1 MSSNTLSRPRVSV
14 FTLIIAASIVL
25 RVAAAIY
32 IGDSVVELPGTAD
45 QISYNQLAIRVL
57 GGHGFSFGENWW
69 PFTSANAPTAHWSY
83 LYTFYL
89 VIVYAVFGAHPL
101 AARLIQAVLVGF
113 LQPWLLGKIS
123 GKLFGKTVGLI
134 CAGWVALYAYFIY
147 YAAALMTEMFYIT
160 GILSVLWLSLQ
171 FVDKENRRKTQ
182 TAILLGIC
190 LGATVLFRQLFLIFA
205 PFLFLWILWVLR
217 REQFWRQVVRL
228 GIATAIVGL
237 MIMPFTLYNAARFH
251 RFVLLNTNSG
261 YVFFW
266 GNHPIYGT
274 QFIGILP
281 ASMGTYQD
289 LIPNDLRGLDEAA
302 LDQALLQRGIQ
313 FVLEDPGRITLL
325 SLSRIPI
332 YFTFWPESSS
342 GTFSN
347 ITRLASFTLALP
359 FILYG
364 LWLSFARLRKTK
376 NWIEQ
381 PETLLLGFVL
391 VYSGMH
397 ILTWT
402 LIRYRLP
409 VDVILL
415 IFAGQALAVIR
426 KSIRTRFSPDLA
438 NTGMKDRAT

>member
-1 MSSNTLSRPRVSV
+1 MSSNTPARPRVSV
-14 FTLIIAASIVL
+14 LTIIIAVSILL
-25 RVAAAIY
+25 RLGAAIY

-69 PFTSANAPTAHWSY
+69 PYTSANAPTAHWSY

-89 VIVYAVFGAHPL
+89 VIVYALFGPHPL

-123 GKLFGKTVGLI
+123 GKLFGKTVGLV

-160 GILSVLWLSLQ
+160 GILGVFWLSLQ
-171 FVDKENRRKTQ
+171 LVDSGNRSKTR
-182 TAILLGIC
+182 TAILLGVT

-205 PFLFLWILWVLR
+205 PFLFVWILWVLR
-217 REQFWRQVVRL
+217 REQFWRQVIRL
-228 GIATAIVGL
+228 GMAAAIVGV
-237 MIMPFTLYNAARFH
+237 MIVPFTLYNAARFH

-274 QFIGILP
+274 QFIEILP
-281 ASMGTYQD
+281 ASMGAYQD

-313 FVLEDPGRITLL
+313 FVLEDPGRIALL
-325 SLSRIPI
+325 SLSRVPI

-342 GTFSN
+342 GTLSN
-347 ITRLASFTLALP
+347 ITRLLSFTLALP
-359 FILYG
+359 CILYG
-364 LWLSFARLRKTK
+364 IWLSLARMHKRKD
-376 NWIEQ
+376 WVDQ
-381 PETLLLGFVL
+381 PETLLLGFVII
-391 VYSGMH
+391 YSGMH

-409 VDVILL
+409 VDIILL
-415 IFAGQALAVIR
+415 IFAGQALTVIANR
-426 KSIRTRFSPDLA
+426 ILPRTRA
-438 NTGMKDRAT
+438 A